1 MILDKVMQL
10 CSNVEVKSSSPSL
23 SFFPFPSL
31 LYLTILHLYSPFSF
45 TSFPFPTYPTF
56 PLPSPS
62 TSLPYPFRSFLYS
75 SYPPNHPPSLL
86 FLFPTY
92 LFPCLVPVSFPTY
105 LLSTY
110 PLPSLPLSRL
120 YFFPLLPFPFSLFPS
135 SWVFDSQPPG
145 REGGDFIQ
153 PCFREREKLAK

>member
-31 LYLTILHLYSPFSF
+31 LYLTIFHLYSPFSF

-105 LLSTY
+105 LLPYLSLS
-110 PLPSLPLSRL
+110 LPSTCLLPYLSSFHL
-120 YFFPLLPFPFSLFPS
+120 STSLPSPFPPLLFSALTLSLFPFSLLL
-135 SWVFDSQPPG
+135 G
-145 REGGDFIQ
+145 
-153 PCFREREKLAK
+153 L